1 MKIVQARKEQIPTV
15 VGLLAACMRTMRN
28 NGIDQWDDIYPNEEI
43 VMKDVNDLS
52 LYVLEENDLCIGAV
66 SLNQEQDVAYQQVN
80 WLGGEPVL
88 VVHRLCID
96 PNYQGAG
103 LGSRLM
109 DFAEEHAKRNAYASI
124 RLDAYTGNPTAF
136 RMYERR
142 GYRKAGQVFFP
153 RRRLPFF
160 CFEKILAAQAV
171 PQRMGPTS

>member
-1 MKIVQARKEQIPTV
+1 MKIIEARQEHIPAVT
-15 VGLLAACMRTMRN
+15 GLLSACTRTMRN
-28 NGIDQWDDIYPNEEI
+28 NGINQWDDIYPNEEV
-43 VMKDVNDLS
+43 VMKDVHDLS

-66 SLNQEQDVAYQQVN
+66 SLNQEQDAAYQQVN

-96 PNYQGAG
+96 PKYQGGG

-142 GYRKAGQVFFP
+142 GYRKAGQVYFP
-153 RRRLPFF
+153 RRILPFF
-160 CFEKILAAQAV
+160 CFEKILL
-171 PQRMGPTS
+171 SNLIS

>member
-1 MKIVQARKEQIPTV
+1 MKIIEARQDHIPAV
-15 VGLLAACMRTMRN
+15 AGLLSACMRTMRN
-28 NGIDQWDDIYPNEEI
+28 NGIDQWDDIYPNEE
-43 VMKDVNDLS
+43 VVTRDVNDLS
-52 LYVLEENDLCIGAV
+52 LYVLEENDLYIGAV

-124 RLDAYTGNPTAF
+124 RLDAYTGNPAAF
-136 RMYERR
+136 KLYERR
-142 GYRKAGQVFFP
+142 GYRKAGQVYFP
-153 RRRLPFF
+153 RRTLPFF
-160 CFEKILAAQAV
+160 CFEKILAPNSA
-171 PQRMGPTS
+171 P